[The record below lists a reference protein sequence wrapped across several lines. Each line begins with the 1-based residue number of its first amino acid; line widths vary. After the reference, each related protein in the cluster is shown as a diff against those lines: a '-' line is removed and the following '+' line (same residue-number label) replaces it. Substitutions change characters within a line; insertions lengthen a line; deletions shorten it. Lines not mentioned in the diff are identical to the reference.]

1 MPTVVKPSTIHA
13 LSELEQEMA
22 AAQRPDEAE
31 AIREALAALVRPARG
46 WLSTGQAAER
56 LGVTVPTVKDW
67 IRRGT
72 LEGQPVGGRWRVS
85 AASVEKVLQV
95 RGMLTEMEEE
105 GYPTEKDIRDLT
117 RRARRQTAADRAR
130 QIG

>member
-31 AIREALAALVRPARG
+31 AIREALAALARPARG

-117 RRARRQTAADRAR
+117 RRARQQTAADRAR

>member
-1 MPTVVKPSTIHA
+1 MPTVVKPSTIRA

-22 AAQRPDEAE
+22 AAQRSDEAE
-31 AIREALAALVRPARG
+31 AIREALGALARPARG

-85 AASVEKVLQV
+85 AASVDKVLQV

-105 GYPTEKDIRDLT
+105 GYPTEEDIRDLT
-117 RRARRQTAADRAR
+117 RRARRRLAADEAR

>member
-1 MPTVVKPSTIHA
+1 MQATVKAATIRA
-13 LSELEQEMA
+13 LADLEQEMA
-22 AAQRPDEAE
+22 ETQRIAEAE
-31 AIREALAALVRPARG
+31 ALHEALAALARPARG

-72 LEGQPVGGRWRVS
+72 LEGQPVGSRWRVS
-85 AASVEKVLQV
+85 EASVDKVLRV
-95 RGMLTEMEEE
+95 REMVAEQDEE
-105 GYPTEKDIRDLT
+105 GYPSEEEIRALT
-117 RRARRQTAADRAR
+117 RQVRRQMAAEQAQ